1 MTMPFHPTRGLK
13 RAMKDGELKLGVF
26 VGSASAQ
33 VAEAAALAGVDYL
46 IADLEHGERVDT
58 ISAAEIIRAAEIAK
72 TPVIVRVPG
81 NNVDDIA
88 AVLDHGAI
96 GICVPHVRTREDAE
110 RAVSYA
116 RYAPVGVRAM
126 SPYVRAA
133 EYSGAGWDEYW
144 TTANEEIIVMVIVE
158 DRIAM
163 SNLEEIASVPGLDVI
178 WIGVGD
184 LSQDL
189 GIPLQVSDPQVVDSV
204 QRGLDAARK
213 NDVISF
219 TTATAS
225 VAVSREARVA
235 QLRTLKEQG
244 FAMLAWVDTPLLS
257 GALGELWAGAAEAA
271 DRA

>member
-1 MTMPFHPTRGLK
+1 MPFHPKRGLK
-13 RAMKDGELKLGVF
+13 QAMRNGELKTGLF
-26 VGSASAQ
+26 VGSSSPQ
-33 VAEAAALAGVDYL
+33 VAEAAALAGLDY
-46 IADLEHGERVDT
+46 IIVDLEHGDRTDVA
-58 ISAAEIIRAAEIAK
+58 SAAELIRAAEIAN
-72 TPVIVRVPG
+72 TPAIVRVPG

-88 AVLDHGAI
+88 GVLDHGAI

-133 EYSGAGWDEYW
+133 KYAGAGWDEYW

-163 SNLEEIASVPGLDVI
+163 RNLDEIASVPGLDVI

-189 GIPLQVSDPQVVDSV
+189 GMPLQMGDPAVVDSV
-204 QRGLDAARK
+204 QRGLDAAKR
-213 NDVISF
+213 NGVISF
-219 TTATAS
+219 TTAPAS
-225 VAVSREARVA
+225 PVIDRETRRA
-235 QLRTLKEQG
+235 QIKSLHDQG
-244 FAMLAWVDTPLLS
+244 FAMLAWVDTPMITAS
-257 GALGELWAGAAEAA
+257 IAELKAAV
-271 DRA
+271 DN